1 MTTDAPQ
8 FTKPSPRAADP
19 DLTQPFWEAT
29 KRNELV
35 IPYCKQCGEHFWYP
49 RAACPGCLSE
59 NWEWSRV
66 SGNGR
71 LHAYTV
77 VRQPGNPAFNDDVPY
92 VNALVQLDEGV
103 KIFSNLVDVDVDGG
117 GFEIDMR
124 LQAVFEPIDDDWTL
138 VKFKPA

>member
-1 MTTDAPQ
+1 MTTDAPS
-8 FTKPSPRAADP
+8 KPLPRAADP
-19 DLTQPFWEAT
+19 DLTQPFWDAT

-35 IPYCKQCGEHFWYP
+35 IPHCNTCDEHFWYP
-49 RAACPGCLSE
+49 RAACPRCLTE
-59 NWEWSRV
+59 NWDWSQV
-66 SGNGR
+66 TGMGR

-92 VNALVQLDEGV
+92 VNALVMLDEGV

-117 GFEIDMR
+117 GWEIGMR
-124 LQAVFEPIDDDWTL
+124 LEAVYEQLNDDFTL